1 MKIFTTTTSTLFV
14 SCCLLIQGGNAYS
27 LFKTSVPTTTKA
39 SATDEIETTSRR
51 NLLRAAATL
60 SAGALLGSVNPGIVL
75 AADDDVATPVYFG
88 VGCFWH
94 IQHEFIIQ
102 GEKEML
108 GRGPSQYT
116 SAAGYAGGKSADK
129 EGRVCYHNFQ
139 GVADYG
145 KLGHGEVVGMTIPQS
160 KIVDFSDL
168 YFSLYNPKTK
178 DRVDPMDRGAEYRSL
193 IGLPGGISH
202 SSYPAIEKSAENAGF
217 KLVEGKGNDGDTLGK
232 QTVWVYDSTKFPF
245 YQGEVYHQYHDDFQS
260 KAYGKAYNEL
270 GLAAYDDGRLK
281 VTGCP
286 DRV

>member
-27 LFKTSVPTTTKA
+27 LFKNSVPTTTKA
-39 SATDEIETTSRR
+39 SASTDEIETTSRR
-51 NLLRAAATL
+51 NLLRAAAAL
-60 SAGALLGSVNPGIVL
+60 SAGALLGSVNPGVVL

-88 VGCFWH
+88 VGVSSRRSTASDKGFCILYSVTGHVLSMQLHRPLFFVRILLNFFLFLALFDLKKHAHRTNSYKRTQNKHKTKQCFWH

-102 GEKEML
+102 GEKEIL

-178 DRVDPMDRGAEYRSL
+178 GA
-193 IGLPGGISH
+193 
-202 SSYPAIEKSAENAGF
+202 
-217 KLVEGKGNDGDTLGK
+217 
-232 QTVWVYDSTKFPF
+232 
-245 YQGEVYHQYHDDFQS
+245 
-260 KAYGKAYNEL
+260 
-270 GLAAYDDGRLK
+270 
-281 VTGCP
+281 
-286 DRV
+286 